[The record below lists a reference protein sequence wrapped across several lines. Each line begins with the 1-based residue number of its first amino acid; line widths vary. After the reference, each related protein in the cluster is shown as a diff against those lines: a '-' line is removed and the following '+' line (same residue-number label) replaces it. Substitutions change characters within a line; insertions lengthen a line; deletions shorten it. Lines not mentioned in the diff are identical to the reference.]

1 MGWERKY
8 QQIDENPEL
17 YRLIWPLHTHVW
29 LNLNQRKIQF
39 MVNVLDS
46 GFILDPTLELHLD
59 PLLVGE
65 DVGIGNNEPILRHYE
80 PRATGC
86 RNILAAKR

>member
-1 MGWERKY
+1 MQTLVWTS
-8 QQIDENPEL
+8 
-17 YRLIWPLHTHVW
+17 HTNLW
-29 LNLNQRKIQF
+29 LNLNQCKIQF

-59 PLLVGE
+59 SLPVGE
-65 DVGIGNNEPILRHYE
+65 DVGISNNKPILRHYE

-86 RNILAAKR
+86 RNILDAER